1 MMTVREQLGRTENI
15 EVAYIGDGNNMCHS
29 WMIAAK
35 QFGFNIRIAAPKGF
49 EPEAELFK
57 ACEDRVTLTSSPSE
71 AIKDV
76 DVVVTD
82 TWISMGQEEEK
93 QQKKQAFADYTV
105 DSALMEKA
113 AENAIFLHCLPAYR
127 GYEVSEEV
135 LEGPQSVVWDEAE
148 NRLHAQKA
156 LIEFLL
162 EVNK

>member
-1 MMTVREQLGRTENI
+1 MSWLLG
-15 EVAYIGDGNNMCHS
+15 
-29 WMIAAK
+29 
-35 QFGFNIRIAAPKGF
+35 
-49 EPEAELFK
+49 
-57 ACEDRVTLTSSPSE
+57 
-71 AIKDV
+71 V

-93 QQKKQAFADYTV
+93 LQRKQAFEGYTV

-113 AENAIFLHCLPAYR
+113 SADAIFLHCLPAYR

-156 LIEFLL
+156 LMEFLL
-162 EVNK
+162 EINN

>member
-1 MMTVREQLGRTENI
+1 
-15 EVAYIGDGNNMCHS
+15 VAYIGDGNNMCHS
-29 WMIAAK
+29 WMIASK
-35 QFGFNIRIAAPKGF
+35 QFGFNIAIAVPQGF
-49 EPEAELFK
+49 EPEAELLE
-57 ACEDRVTLTSSPSE
+57 ACEGRVTLTNSPEE
-71 AIKDV
+71 AIKGV

-93 QQKKQAFADYTV
+93 QRRTQAFEGYTV
-105 DSALMEKA
+105 DSVLMKKA
-113 AENAIFLHCLPAYR
+113 SENAIFLHCLPAYR

-162 EVNK
+162 DEKTTAERQRQLDIRT